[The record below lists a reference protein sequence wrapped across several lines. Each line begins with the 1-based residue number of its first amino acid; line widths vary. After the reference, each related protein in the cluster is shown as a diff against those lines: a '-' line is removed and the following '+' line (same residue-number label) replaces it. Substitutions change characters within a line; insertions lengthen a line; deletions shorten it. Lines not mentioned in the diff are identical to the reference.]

1 MFGWIFLT
9 LLVSAAGY
17 VLLCGDKEQRLVLC
31 VLLAAY
37 SGTMLLFMLG
47 TRSWLRTETGI
58 VILDS
63 SAFVA
68 LTIIAFRSKRFWPL
82 WIASFQLIPLL
93 TYAAALFGQNLAS
106 QALGVAQGLWAYLQL
121 GLLVLMTLKVQI
133 IAAKT
138 RKPKTGKPKTGKSS
152 PG

>member
-1 MFGWIFLT
+1 
-9 LLVSAAGY
+9 
-17 VLLCGDKEQRLVLC
+17 
-31 VLLAAY
+31 
-37 SGTMLLFMLG
+37 MLG
-47 TRSWLRTETGI
+47 TKSWLQTEIGI

-106 QALGVAQGLWAYLQL
+106 QALGVAQGMWGYLQL
-121 GLLVLMTLKVQI
+121 AIILLVTLAARI
-133 IAAKT
+133 EAAKI
-138 RKPKTGKPKTGKSS
+138 RKSS
-152 PG
+152 PS